1 LSAQIRVGEESSGE
15 LTKTGDQ
22 LPSMA
27 AGNLG
32 FAGTVGGKE
41 GGWVRETGGV
51 GSHRRPAAAA
61 AVDGRE
67 SRAQAV
73 GSAPCPASRGSR
85 VGWELFFFYGKQG

>member
-27 AGNLG
+27 VGNLG
-32 FAGTVGGKE
+32 F
-41 GGWVRETGGV
+41 
-51 GSHRRPAAAA
+51 AAAA

-67 SRAQAV
+67 RRAQAV
-73 GSAPCPASRGSR
+73 GSAPCPAST
-85 VGWELFFFYGKQG
+85 ELFFFFDGIQG